1 MSDSTNSSIDNLL
14 SGETRAA
21 AVNDITGL
29 VNTTVANL
37 SGLTGM
43 AVKPAIA
50 AVQKADPDAITQAV
64 EMGMPDIVNALRPFW
79 DAHRGNSNGTST
91 RTSGTGSGF
100 GDYLASRSDEV
111 VAALLDTADGTIN
124 RAPGAIQKLYSAMRG
139 KAEKVVGPALPE
151 LGAIVEKHAG

>member
-79 DAHRGNSNGTST
+79 DAHRGNSTSG
-91 RTSGTGSGF
+91 TSGTGSGF

-124 RAPGAIQKLYSAMRG
+124 RAPGAIQKLYSTMRG
-139 KAEKVVGPALPE
+139 KAEKIVVPALPE

>member
-79 DAHRGNSNGTST
+79 DAHRGNSNGTS
-91 RTSGTGSGF
+91 GTGSGF

-124 RAPGAIQKLYSAMRG
+124 RAPGAIQKLYSTMRG
-139 KAEKVVGPALPE
+139 KAEKIVVPALPE